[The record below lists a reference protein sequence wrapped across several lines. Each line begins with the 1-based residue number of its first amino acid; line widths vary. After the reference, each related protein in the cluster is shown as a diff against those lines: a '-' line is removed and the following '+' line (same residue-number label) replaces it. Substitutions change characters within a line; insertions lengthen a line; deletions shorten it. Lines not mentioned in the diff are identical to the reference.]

1 MAYIR
6 EYPFPLPPPGRRY
19 PTYRIKESKKKS
31 ENWKGPTLGVR
42 LLEVSVKIEST
53 IYNKEIL
60 STQEKTLYI
69 FQLI

>member
-6 EYPFPLPPPGRRY
+6 EYPFPPPPPGRRY
-19 PTYRIKESKKKS
+19 PSYRIKESKKRSK
-31 ENWKGPTLGVR
+31 NWKGPTLGVR
-42 LLEVSVKIEST
+42 PLEVSVKIEST

-60 STQEKTLYI
+60 SIKEKTPYI